1 MKEFLRIVAE
11 HYLLQSENLPPARR
25 AVALASHLFVFP
37 NRRSALFMEHYLTQ
51 SVQTPVFAPR
61 TTTIADIF
69 TQFSDLRVLDRTEL
83 LFRLYNL
90 YRRLSKSGETFDN
103 FVFWGDILLSDFND
117 VDEYMVDA
125 RRLFTNIRDLKEID
139 LRYGTMTDEERAV
152 VERFWKSV
160 AQMSEERKKQVFEET
175 WSILYDLYKTFREEL
190 RSEGLAYEGMLER
203 EVIEDYC
210 QAEYGIW
217 NSADPRQ
224 LLHADKIVFV
234 GLTAITET
242 ERALMKWLQKEG
254 LAEFCWDYDDPR
266 LHEGDMKS
274 QGAFFTRRNLTDFPD
289 AIGGD
294 ERAGTLVPD
303 AEKEFNVYVVPSG
316 VGQTHVAARQLRDW
330 NLQTPEE
337 AFRTAVVLPA
347 ENLMLPM
354 VYALPAEIPS
364 YNITMGYSLKGTAV
378 SAFMDHLANLQQ
390 TCRMSAGEPVF
401 FYKSVLPLLTHHFTL
416 SITGDK
422 ALDLTQEINRQNR
435 YVVPRSMLEGDAWL
449 KLVFKSVGNVDEAID
464 YVLKIFRFL
473 THCVIEDREEVQF
486 TVFDREFL
494 KAYVEVVEKLA
505 GLVANVEW
513 TFNVQTFF
521 HMIRQLTRGLSVP
534 FSGEPLSGLQLM
546 GVLETR
552 GLDFD
557 RVIVLSM
564 NEGVFPAKTSV
575 NTFVPMSLRQAFH
588 LPTRQ
593 HRDAVFAYHFYR
605 LLSRARQ
612 VTLICD
618 SRADG
623 LQSGEESRYLMQLR
637 YLYNIDL
644 AAHTH
649 FVHYEPGQVEVK
661 PIQIDKTPEV
671 MELLDRYRAGGSRHF
686 SATAFKIYRNC
697 TLQFYFS
704 YVKDLREEDEVQE
717 EMDSGVFGD
726 IYHSIMEKL
735 YRPLLGRE
743 LQSDVFRNLAA
754 DGTHIYNMVYDEFRE
769 QLGVTELTG
778 YHRLVVDTV
787 VTYVRNT
794 LRHDAGLSPLTL
806 AALEHSEEFDYEV
819 SSGLRIRLKGIY
831 DRIDVARG
839 SLRIVDYK
847 TSSPK
852 NKLKLPTSDEA
863 FQVMLY
869 GMMML
874 KHPPRQ
880 LQKARI
886 DPGHCKLE
894 GHLYHVRRFTEPTV
908 STSLTGEEGEL
919 HDLRD
924 RMPEFEQ
931 GFREMV
937 TEIFNPAMPFIQAD
951 KKNCLYCPFT
961 EICQRPPREF

>member
-1 MKEFLRIVAE
+1 MKEFLRIVAD
-11 HYLLQSENLPPARR
+11 HYLRQSENLPPARR

-51 SVQTPVFAPR
+51 SVKTPVFAPR

-90 YRRLSKSGETFDN
+90 YRQLSKSSEPFDN
-103 FVFWGDILLSDFND
+103 FVFWGDILLGDFND
-117 VDEYMVDA
+117 VDEYLVDA
-125 RRLFTNIRDLKEID
+125 RRLFANIRDLKEID

-190 RSEGLAYEGMLER
+190 HKEGLAYEGMLER
-203 EVIEDYC
+203 EVIEEYC

-224 LLHADKIVFV
+224 LLHAGKIVFV

-242 ERALMKWLQKEG
+242 ERALMKWLRKEG

-266 LHEGDMKS
+266 LRDGDMKS

-289 AIGGD
+289 AIGEA
-294 ERAGTLVPD
+294 ERAGSLVPD
-303 AEKEFNVYVVPSG
+303 DEKEFNVYVVPSG
-316 VGQTHVAARQLRDW
+316 VGQTQVAAQQLRDW
-330 NLQTPEE
+330 KLQTPED

-354 VYALPAEIPS
+354 VYALPEEIPS

-378 SAFMDHLANLQQ
+378 SAFVDHLANLQQ
-390 TCRMSAGEPVF
+390 TARTNVGEPAF
-401 FYKSVLPLLTHHFTL
+401 FYKSVQPLLTHHFTL
-416 SITGDK
+416 CITGDK
-422 ALDLTQEINRQNR
+422 ALDLTHEINRQNR
-435 YVVPRSMLEGDAWL
+435 YVVPCSMLENDAWL
-449 KLVFKSVGNVDEAID
+449 KLIFQPVETVDEAIA
-464 YVLKIFRFL
+464 YVLKIFRYL
-473 THCVIEDREEVQF
+473 THCVIEDKEEEHF

-494 KAYVEVVEKLA
+494 KAYIEVVEKLA

-513 TFNVQTFF
+513 TFSVQTFF

-557 RVIVLSM
+557 RVIILSM

-575 NTFVPMSLRQAFH
+575 NTFIPMSLRQAFH

-612 VTLICD
+612 VTLIYD

-644 AAHTH
+644 PAHTH
-649 FVHYEPGQVEVK
+649 FVHYEPGEVAVK
-661 PIQIDKTPEV
+661 PIQIDKTPDV
-671 MELLDRYRAGGSRHF
+671 MRLLDRYRAGGSKHF

-726 IYHSIMEKL
+726 ICHSVMEKL
-735 YRPLLGRE
+735 YRPLVGKD
-743 LQSDVFRNLAA
+743 LQSDVIRNIAS
-754 DGTHIYNMVYDEFRE
+754 DVTHIYNMVCDEFRE

-778 YHRLVVDTV
+778 YHRLMADTTV
-787 VTYVRNT
+787 SYVRNT
-794 LRHDAGLSPLTL
+794 LRHDAGLSPLRL
-806 AALEHSEEFDYEV
+806 VALEQSEHFDYEV
-819 SSGLRIRLKGIY
+819 SPGLSIRLMGIY
-831 DRIDVARG
+831 DRIDMARG
-839 SLRIVDYK
+839 ALRIVDYK

-852 NKLKLPTSDEA
+852 NKLRLPASDEA

-874 KHPPRQ
+874 KYPPRQ
-880 LQKARI
+880 LLRARI
-886 DPGHCKLE
+886 DPANCRLE
-894 GHLYHVRRFTEPTV
+894 GHLYHVRRFTDPTV

-919 HDLRD
+919 RDLRD
-924 RMPEFEQ
+924 KMPEFEQ
-931 GFREMV
+931 MFREMV
-937 TEIFNPAMPFIQAD
+937 TRIFDPATPFTQAD

-961 EICQRPPREF
+961 DLCQRFPREF

>member
-11 HYLLQSENLPPARR
+11 HYLHQSKTLPPARR

-51 SVQTPVFAPR
+51 SAQAPVFAPR

-90 YRRLSKSGETFDN
+90 YRCLSKSGEPFDN

-117 VDEYMVDA
+117 VDEYMADA
-125 RRLFTNIRDLKEID
+125 RRLFANIRDLKEID
-139 LRYGTMTDEERAV
+139 LRYGTLTDEERTV

-160 AQMSEERKKQVFEET
+160 SQMNEDRRKQVFEET
-175 WSILYDLYKTFREEL
+175 WSLLYDLYKNFRDEL
-190 RSEGLAYEGMLER
+190 RKEGLAYEGMLER
-203 EVIEDYC
+203 EVIEEYC
-210 QAEYGIW
+210 NAEYGIW

-266 LHEGDMKS
+266 LRDGDMKS

-289 AIGGD
+289 AIGEG
-294 ERAGTLVPD
+294 ERAGNLVPD
-303 AEKEFNVYVVPSG
+303 DEKEFNVYVVPSG
-316 VGQTHVAARQLRDW
+316 VGQTQVAAQQLRDW
-330 NLQTPEE
+330 NLQTPED

-354 VYALPAEIPS
+354 VYALPEEIPS

-378 SAFMDHLANLQQ
+378 SAFVDHLANLQQ
-390 TCRMSAGEPVF
+390 TCRMSGGEPAF
-401 FYKSVLPLLTHHFTL
+401 FYKCVVSLLTHHFTL
-416 SITGDK
+416 SISGDK
-422 ALDLTQEINRQNR
+422 VLDLTHEINRQNR
-435 YVVPRSMLEGDAWL
+435 YVVPRSMLEADTWL
-449 KLVFKSVGNVDEAID
+449 KLVFQPVGTVDEAIG
-464 YVLKIFRFL
+464 YVLKIFKYL
-473 THCVIEDREEVQF
+473 THCVIEDKDEEQF

-575 NTFVPMSLRQAFH
+575 NTFIPMSLRQAFH

-612 VTLICD
+612 VTFIYD
-618 SRADG
+618 SRTDG

-637 YLYNIDL
+637 YLYDIDL
-644 AAHTH
+644 ASHTH
-649 FVHYEPGQVEVK
+649 FVHYEPGEVEVK

-671 MELLDRYRAGGSRHF
+671 MQLLDRYRAGGTKHF

-717 EMDSGVFGD
+717 EMDSAVFGD
-726 IYHSIMEKL
+726 IYHSMMEKL
-735 YRPLLGRE
+735 YRPFVGRD
-743 LQSDVFRNLAA
+743 LQSDVIRNLAS
-754 DGTHIYNMVYDEFRE
+754 DTTHIYNMVCEEFRE

-778 YHRLVVDTV
+778 YHRLMADTIV
-787 VTYVRNT
+787 SYVRNT
-794 LRHDAGLSPLTL
+794 LRHDAGLSPLRL
-806 AALEHSEEFDYEV
+806 VALEQSEHFDYEV
-819 SSGLRIRLKGIY
+819 SPGLTIRLMGIY
-831 DRIDVARG
+831 DRIDMARDA
-839 SLRIVDYK
+839 LRIVDYK
-847 TSSPK
+847 TSNPK
-852 NKLKLPTSDEA
+852 NKLRLPASDEA

-869 GMMML
+869 AMMML
-874 KHPPRQ
+874 KCPPRQ
-880 LQKARI
+880 LLKARI
-886 DPGHCKLE
+886 APGLYRLE
-894 GHLYHVRRFTEPTV
+894 GHLYHVRRFSDPTV

-919 HDLRD
+919 RDLRD
-924 RMPEFEQ
+924 KMPEFEQ
-931 GFREMV
+931 GFHEMV
-937 TEIFNPAMPFIQAD
+937 TQIFDPAIPFTQAD
-951 KKNCLYCPFT
+951 KKNCAYCPFT
-961 EICQRPPREF
+961 DLCQRSPREF